1 MSIFILI
8 PLLPLMAFLI
18 LALTGNRFGATSHR
32 IGIPAVGLSFGFS
45 VAALVSVSTE
55 GPISIS
61 LYRLIEVGSLV
72 IDLDLYVDQLT
83 VLLLLLVIL
92 W

>member
-8 PLLPLMAFLI
+8 PLLPLMAFLT
-18 LALTGNRFGATSHR
+18 LALSGNRFAAVSHR

-45 VAALVSVSTE
+45 VAALVSVSSG

-72 IDLDLYVDQLT
+72 VDLNVYVD
-83 VLLLLLVIL
+83 
-92 W
+92 